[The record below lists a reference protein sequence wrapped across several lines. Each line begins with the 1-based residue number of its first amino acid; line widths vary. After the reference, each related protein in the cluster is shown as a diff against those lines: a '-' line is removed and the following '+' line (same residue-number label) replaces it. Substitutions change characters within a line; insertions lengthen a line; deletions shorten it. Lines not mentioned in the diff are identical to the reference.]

1 MRNGNSRCCCYFL
14 FSGLPF
20 YPTYEEW
27 KLNFFDWI
35 GEKTIS
41 FLSYL
46 WGMETWYRTIP
57 YQSQSTFY
65 PTYEEWKLRLS
76 IFKFPNLF
84 LFILPM
90 RNGNEN
96 MASAGFKDVWLFIL
110 PMRNGNQYHRFVNI
124 AHKYFLSYLW
134 GMETECF
141 GTDD

>member
-1 MRNGNSRCCCYFL
+1 MRNGNQRVNIIFISLKYLFILPMRNGNLFL
-14 FSGLPF
+14 NPQ
-20 YPTYEEW
+20 
-27 KLNFFDWI
+27 
-35 GEKTIS
+35 TICSILS